1 VALESEPSTI
11 FFPVSR
17 VWKDNTQIYVK
28 IKIGIEYV
36 QIISKKKQE
45 MVFGTS
51 ALTNDVYHISEIQV
65 TTDSGN
71 QGDHANQVS
80 FVSSADRMVI
90 TLRSSKSDQLLQVR
104 QLAQCL
110 LSMDTY

>member
-1 VALESEPSTI
+1 MALEREPSTV

-45 MVFGTS
+45 MVFGAS
-51 ALTNDVYHISEIQV
+51 ALTNDVYHISEIQA
-65 TTDSGN
+65 TAGSGN
-71 QGDHANQVS
+71 HGDQANQVS
-80 FVSSADRMVI
+80 FVSSADRTFI

-104 QLAQCL
+104 QLTQCL
-110 LSMDTY
+110 LDMDS